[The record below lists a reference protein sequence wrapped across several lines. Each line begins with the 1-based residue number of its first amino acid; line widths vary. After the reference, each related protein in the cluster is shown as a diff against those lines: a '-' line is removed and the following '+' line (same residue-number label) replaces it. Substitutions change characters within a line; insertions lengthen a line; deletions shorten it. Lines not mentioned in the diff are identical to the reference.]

1 MYKFNV
7 EFTVT
12 MIKLKKKR
20 FTNLWR
26 QEQINEKI
34 WHLEK
39 SVTEQRVEETEVRE
53 TLRKNQS
60 ELKELKDRAR
70 TLTSLIDH
78 EQHWMETMGTV
89 SEWMGQ

>member
-1 MYKFNV
+1 
-7 EFTVT
+7 

-39 SVTEQRVEETEVRE
+39 SVIEQRVEETEVRE
-53 TLRKNQS
+53 IWEKTRS
-60 ELKELKDRAR
+60 ELNVLEDRWR
-70 TLTSLIDH
+70 TLSSLIDH
-78 EQHWMETMGTV
+78 EQHWIETMDTV
-89 SEWMGQ
+89 SEWVWQ